1 MITNNKRLG
10 RIKITRELATSP
22 DHEANRRLLFQAF
35 HPYHIETTHQPGY
48 LMYYGVSESFEEVPD
63 DCVIPEYTGKY
74 DDDGEG
80 TISLFFEAV

>member
-48 LMYYGVSESFEEVPD
+48 LMYYGVCESFREVPD
-63 DCVIPEYTGKY
+63 EEVIPEYKAAF
-74 DDDGEG
+74 DAKEGEAI
-80 TISLFFEAV
+80 TLHFREL